1 MEKEKSE
8 IKEII
13 SHQNTIQDKSLSDKI
28 ELRLQKD
35 LNVSIPSI
43 ILEYIHQN
51 NEENPGIFDLENLK
65 SFFNNFGEVLNIVIS
80 DKKVIVLFKTFFIA
94 NICKEF
100 LERQKHF
107 YPGKK
112 DSFKVRWFDFQKD
125 NDLLIENLKRLFG
138 EIYNQNIVNIKPEI
152 KDQNNMYK
160 INNNM
165 NNNIGIKMNMNMN
178 INNFNINTTM
188 NPLGQNHNM
197 FPNMNNLGM
206 NPMGVNLQQQYLQQ
220 LIKNNNNINMQ
231 NLQAKAYLMKLAQAQ
246 NMVKNGGINILNNK
260 QNNININTNIN
271 PNNDINN
278 NINNLNNPLLNK
290 NLQMFA
296 QINPQLL
303 QNQFKNFNQ
312 MMNPNP
318 NNMNMNEININN
330 NIKQNS
336 QNNLNNNNYDE
347 KGFGKYTCKYEI
359 LIAND
364 KDFQVARRLIGS
376 KGCNMKNIVNSCK
389 SSPNESDKIKLRLR
403 GRGSGYKEGPD
414 NEESD
419 EPLHLCISSKNPEDM
434 KKACLLVDELL
445 NKIHEDYK
453 EYCQKNNV
461 TPINTEIAMRNESKN
476 LGFNNNVK

>member
-1 MEKEKSE
+1 MEKENSD

-125 NDLLIENLKRLFG
+125 SDLLIENLKRLFG

-296 QINPQLL
+296 QINPQL
-303 QNQFKNFNQ
+303 QSPI
-312 MMNPNP
+312 PNP
-318 NNMNMNEININN
+318 QSPFLQINIS
-330 NIKQNS
+330 IFIQV
-336 QNNLNNNNYDE
+336 
-347 KGFGKYTCKYEI
+347 
-359 LIAND
+359 LI
-364 KDFQVARRLIGS
+364 Q
-376 KGCNMKNIVNSCK
+376 
-389 SSPNESDKIKLRLR
+389 
-403 GRGSGYKEGPD
+403 
-414 NEESD
+414 
-419 EPLHLCISSKNPEDM
+419 
-434 KKACLLVDELL
+434 
-445 NKIHEDYK
+445 
-453 EYCQKNNV
+453 
-461 TPINTEIAMRNESKN
+461 
-476 LGFNNNVK
+476 

>member
-1 MEKEKSE
+1 MEKEN
-8 IKEII
+8 IDINLII

-28 ELRLQKD
+28 ELRLQKE

-51 NEENPGIFDLENLK
+51 NEENSGNFELENLK

-94 NICKEF
+94 NICKEY
-100 LERQKHF
+100 LEREKHF

-112 DSFKVRWFDFQKD
+112 DFFKVRWFDFLKD
-125 NDLLIENLKRLFG
+125 SDLLIENLKRLFG
-138 EIYNQNIVNIKPEI
+138 EIYNQNIVNIKPEM
-152 KDQNNMYK
+152 KDMNNMYK

-188 NPLGQNHNM
+188 NPLGQNNNM

-206 NPMGVNLQQQYLQQ
+206 NPMGINLQQQYLQQ
-220 LIKNNNNINMQ
+220 INKNINLK
-231 NLQAKAYLMKLAQAQ
+231 NAQAAYLLKLAQAQ
-246 NMVKNGGINILNNK
+246 NMMKNGGINILNNK
-260 QNNININTNIN
+260 LNNLNINNNIN

-278 NINNLNNPLLNK
+278 NINNLNNPLMNNK
-290 NLQMFA
+290 NLQILA
-296 QINPQLL
+296 QMKPQLF

-312 MMNPNP
+312 MANSNP
-318 NNMNMNEININN
+318 NNINDININN

-336 QNNLNNNNYDE
+336 QNNLNNNNSYDE

-364 KDFQVARRLIGS
+364 KDFQVGRRLIGS
-376 KGCNMKNIVNSCK
+376 KGCNMKNIINAFK
-389 SSPNESDKIKLRLR
+389 SSPKESDKIKLRLR
-403 GRGSGYKEGPD
+403 GRGSGYKEGPE

-434 KKACLLVDELL
+434 KKACLLVDDLL
-445 NKIHEDYK
+445 NKIHEEYK
-453 EYCQKNNV
+453 EYCQKNNIA
-461 TPINTEIAMRNESKN
+461 PINTEIAMRIENKN
-476 LGFNNNVK
+476 LGFNNNFK